1 MENQMHNLLQD
12 LRYALR
18 TLLKNPGFAL
28 IAIVTLALGIG
39 ANTAIFSVVNGVLLK
54 PLPYREPDQLI
65 RVFERSERQPR
76 FPMAQGNFQDY
87 REQNTTLS
95 GLALYTRHDMEFSQG
110 DTPERLAALG
120 VTAGFFELLGV
131 QPLLGREFRRE
142 DELPGNSSVVILS
155 HALWQ
160 RRFNSDSGIVGKAIT
175 LSGQPF
181 TVVGVMPSGV
191 QHVGGDYRSM
201 AHGESVDVWGPLE
214 LPPQAG

>member
-1 MENQMHNLLQD
+1 MMQTLWQD
-12 LRYALR
+12 LRYGAR
-18 TLLKNPGFAL
+18 MLLKKPGFTL
-28 IAIVTLALGIG
+28 IAMITLALGMA
-39 ANTAIFSVVNGVLLK
+39 ANTPIFSVVNGVLLN
-54 PLPYREPDQLI
+54 PLPYRKPEQLI
-65 RVFERSERQPR
+65 RLFESSQAQPK
-76 FPMAQGNFQDY
+76 FPLARGNFQDY
-87 REQNTTLS
+87 REQNATLA
-95 GLALYTRHDMEFSQG
+95 GMALYTRRDVELSQ
-110 DTPERLAALG
+110 DDKPERLAALG

-201 AHGESVDVWGPLE
+201 AHGE
-214 LPPQAG
+214 

>member
-1 MENQMHNLLQD
+1 MHKLLQD

-54 PLPYREPDQLI
+54 PLPYREPEQLV
-65 RVFERSERQPR
+65 RVFERSETEPR

-87 REQNTTLS
+87 RDQNATLS
-95 GLALYTRHDMEFSQG
+95 GLALYTRHDMELSQG
-110 DTPERLAALG
+110 DKPERLAALG

-142 DELPGNSSVVILS
+142 DELPGNTSLVILS

-160 RRFNSDSGIVGKAIT
+160 RRFNSRFGHCWQSHH
-175 LSGQPF
+175 
-181 TVVGVMPSGV
+181 VVGATF
-191 QHVGGDYRSM
+191 HRRRCN
-201 AHGESVDVWGPLE
+201 AAWRATCWRRLPLD
-214 LPPQAG
+214 AAW